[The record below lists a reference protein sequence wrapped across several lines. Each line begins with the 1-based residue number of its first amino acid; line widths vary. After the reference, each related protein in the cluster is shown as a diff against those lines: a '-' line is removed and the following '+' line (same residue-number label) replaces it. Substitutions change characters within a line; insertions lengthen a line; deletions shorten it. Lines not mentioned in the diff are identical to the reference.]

1 MLVFEGI
8 HAQRCAYEYIS
19 CLLLCIN
26 PAGEYKIHG
35 EQERALDTA
44 SLGWMVEG
52 LINVHGV
59 VRLQKRVC
67 TFTNKVQSD
76 QLKRRKETWLSIVMF
91 YTSSDSVLCGC

>member
-1 MLVFEGI
+1 MLVSEGI
-8 HAQRCAYEYIS
+8 RARRFVYEYIS

-26 PAGEYKIHG
+26 PAEEYKIHR

-59 VRLQKRVC
+59 VRLQKGVC
-67 TFTNKVQSD
+67 TFTNEVQS
-76 QLKRRKETWLSIVMF
+76 
-91 YTSSDSVLCGC
+91 